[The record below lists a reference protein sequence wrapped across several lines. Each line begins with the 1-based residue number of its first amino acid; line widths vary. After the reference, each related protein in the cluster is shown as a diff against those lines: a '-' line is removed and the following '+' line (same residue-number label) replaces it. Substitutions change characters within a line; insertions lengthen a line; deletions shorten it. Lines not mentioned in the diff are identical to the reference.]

1 MGGKETWAGAL
12 YTKSFGMR
20 GEAEAA
26 VEEEEEEEEED
37 PRVLLVKRAMMRS
50 TRH

>member
-26 VEEEEEEEEED
+26 VEEEEEEEED